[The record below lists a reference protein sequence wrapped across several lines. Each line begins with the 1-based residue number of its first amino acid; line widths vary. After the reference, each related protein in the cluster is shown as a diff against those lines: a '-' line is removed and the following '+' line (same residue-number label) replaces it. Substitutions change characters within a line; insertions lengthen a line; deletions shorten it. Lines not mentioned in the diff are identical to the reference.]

1 MSQQTIFT
9 CDRCGERFHE
19 VSYDNESRTAL
30 TVDFHW
36 NEASTGHHLKTRSYD
51 LCNKCSKEFK
61 KFIGNFNNK

>member
-1 MSQQTIFT
+1 MNQQTIFT

-36 NEASTGHHLKTRSYD
+36 DEVSTGHHLKTRSYD
-51 LCNKCSKEFK
+51 L
-61 KFIGNFNNK
+61 IGKGAFFNCVQCLLSTK